1 MRDLPRECPLF
12 GRKRTFGLSLNH
24 SSLTSALEKKADI
37 QLVTRRAIGSQSSG
51 PLISRIAV
59 EIDSYPFNNACYE

>member
-1 MRDLPRECPLF
+1 MSAI
-12 GRKRTFGLSLNH
+12 GRKRTLGLSLNRC
-24 SSLTSALEKKADI
+24 SLTSAIEKKADI
-37 QLVTRRAIGSQSSG
+37 QLTPRRVLGRQSSG